1 VRNLLSAAVLLVTAS
16 CVMAPPAHLTLSN
29 FRFDHAGIEAVVTAN
44 PDCSARD
51 GAATNFELPFKGT
64 RVIDAPP
71 AADIC
76 WRRRVGG
83 ATGFEHWSEW
93 HRAFT
98 ASGRSI
104 DAEL

>member
-1 VRNLLSAAVLLVTAS
+1 VRILLSIAALLVTAS
-16 CVMAPPAHLTLSN
+16 CAAPAHLTLSN
-29 FRFDHAGIEAVVTAN
+29 FRFDHAGVEAVVTAN

-51 GAATNFELPFKGT
+51 GAATTFDLPFKGT

-71 AADIC
+71 AADVC
-76 WRRRVGG
+76 WRRQTG
-83 ATGFEHWSEW
+83 AGQWGEW

-104 DAEL
+104 DTEL